1 MFVLVMSTP
10 FCMIEPPQCYGEVQH
25 TTAVTRTSCVG
36 QLFCKHQPGMNAIT
50 PVAEVK
56 VFYSLPLPLPP
67 LMYVLVYY
75 NMYVYCTVY
84 VCVFIY
90 TSIQLCILTSQCLF
104 NNAFSSTH
112 FFSIIYTHI
121 LSSSSFKVK
130 VFICTRTLK
139 PIILNH
145 SDHFNCI
152 LNSLMYSIYIIYII
166 LYAFSALLYLPPLYI
181 CVLSNT
187 YSVTL

>member
-10 FCMIEPPQCYGEVQH
+10 FCMIEPSQCYGEVQH

-75 NMYVYCTVY
+75 ICMYIVLCMYV
-84 VCVFIY
+84 FM
-90 TSIQLCILTSQCLF
+90 S
-104 NNAFSSTH
+104 SST
-112 FFSIIYTHI
+112 
-121 LSSSSFKVK
+121 
-130 VFICTRTLK
+130 
-139 PIILNH
+139 
-145 SDHFNCI
+145 
-152 LNSLMYSIYIIYII
+152 
-166 LYAFSALLYLPPLYI
+166 LLYLQTN
-181 CVLSNT
+181 CAF
-187 YSVTL
+187 